1 MRRKPLFPPPLQT
14 RTDPVTGQSRT
25 ARRKNKGRQSTHVLT
40 VNGRVELR
48 RRWWHSDQDGSTA
61 PSDDLID
68 RRGQTVTAGVI
79 EMAARLNNDGTS
91 LDAAAG
97 NLARTA
103 QVKMCG
109 EQLRKLVIGAGKA
122 VLAGQQSGTIPTAFQ
137 ATDCLADPTDST
149 SGSRIYTGVDGVM
162 VPAITDSE
170 KRKRRAAIKLK
181 RQRSGKKCRPLPL
194 RRPGTDES
202 FKEFK
207 AVTFYSESGD
217 HWHECLTRSR
227 WSGVGPLVRREAK
240 RLNFAAADEKIA
252 NVDGALRIRNQLT
265 DRPHELPLD
274 GLGLDFYHLAE
285 NVHKSRRIVF
295 GDDTETGEKWASTV
309 LHTLKHD
316 GYEPAWESLLTWRR
330 RLRGKKRKEA
340 TRLINYVVDRRD
352 MINYPE
358 FVAKGL
364 QIGSGPTESRCK
376 TSTSRLKGRGRRW
389 DLPNAEAVAAL
400 TTLKDSGQWNSVWPT
415 PDTAKT

>member
-1 MRRKPLFPPPLQT
+1 MRRKPLSPPLET

-48 RRWWHSDQDGSTA
+48 RRWWYSDQHGSSA
-61 PSDDLID
+61 PSDELID
-68 RRGQTVTAGVI
+68 RRGQTVTVGVI

-91 LDAAAG
+91 FDAAAE

-103 QVKMCG
+103 QVKMSG
-109 EQLRKLVIGAGKA
+109 EQLRKLVTGAGKA
-122 VLAGQQSGTIPTAFQ
+122 VLAGQRSGNIPTSFQ
-137 ATDCLADPTDST
+137 ATDCRADPADSA

-162 VPAITDSE
+162 VPAIMDSE

-181 RQRSGKKCRPLPL
+181 RQRSGKKCRPLPP
-194 RRPGTDES
+194 RRPGTDEA

-207 AVTFYSESGD
+207 AITFYSESGD
-217 HWHECLTRSR
+217 HWHECLTRLR

-265 DRPHELPLD
+265 ARSHELPLD

-295 GDDTETGEKWASTV
+295 GDDGC
-309 LHTLKHD
+309 
-316 GYEPAWESLLTWRR
+316 GNESWR
-330 RLRGKKRKEA
+330 
-340 TRLINYVVDRRD
+340 
-352 MINYPE
+352 
-358 FVAKGL
+358 
-364 QIGSGPTESRCK
+364 S
-376 TSTSRLKGRGRRW
+376 
-389 DLPNAEAVAAL
+389 
-400 TTLKDSGQWNSVWPT
+400 
-415 PDTAKT
+415 